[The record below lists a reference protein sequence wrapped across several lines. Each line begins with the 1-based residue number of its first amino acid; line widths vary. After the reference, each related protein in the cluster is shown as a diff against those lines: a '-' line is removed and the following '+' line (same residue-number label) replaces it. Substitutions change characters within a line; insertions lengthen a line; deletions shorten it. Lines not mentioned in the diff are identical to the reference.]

1 MPRFRGI
8 DVCIVAG
15 KPDGYLNEYPHPDSV
30 SVRLKKVALKDAENE
45 GTSNTDPTPKKA
57 NPRVSVYVPSPPG
70 EQFWLRYA
78 ITQWP
83 PPSRYI
89 YFKIFM
95 NGHQVSSWG
104 INTAHN
110 VTGSL
115 SRALFKP
122 GDRWK
127 DKYGDIDT
135 SQVGIEARYFSF
147 MLGQDEKSVA
157 EDGGTVEV
165 HVYRANARRPIAPKL
180 DEYRSQE
187 RYGIASPIGG
197 LIDNPQDATYHEYSL
212 IDAKGCPYCSFCFH
226 YRSMKHLQ
234 LLSLV
239 PEGETSIYSSKE
251 RSPPVEIP
259 SPSRYSEYIS
269 PSFQQFAFGV
279 ESLGTGV
286 FGNDLKLS
294 NLATSEASDLQG
306 TEGDYVLKSPPQL
319 SPLAPSN
326 GPIPEPCK
334 LPREGITNDILQRPL
349 PEIPTGCSRQ
359 SSMSSLRSNC
369 PSLTPSL
376 MQYVE
381 SDDFQKE
388 DIRLSTAEPAVLI
401 PSGSMQTL
409 ELEDSNDSRGSGD
422 SLSDYA
428 ASPDYTVASR
438 SPEHPSPEGYL
449 PTTGSVLE
457 DHIDE
462 FESPIA
468 QSSPARGRLRI
479 PSFGPEGTLVE
490 GEDHPR
496 ISTLKLTEAEWLRH
510 SPSPL
515 RRKSGRIER
524 LWSPTPEKRASG
536 FSSEDS
542 TFSSDDDHNAKAAR
556 DAAYGLTSGND
567 TILANEI
574 SPLRYTRLGIAR
586 TLEMAAPASL
596 NTVVVRKVDQI
607 NDRIRLFHLEVP
619 RDGPA
624 IRFLPGQWLDVYVP
638 GVPKA
643 GGFTI
648 TSAPSKARSPQRPS
662 VPNATGSTSV
672 PKNPG
677 AAATG
682 EEGKEEGTPVG
693 DYTYLELAVQKSPDN
708 PPAAWLWR
716 SGDDGV
722 AAAELLGQELRVR
735 VGGSFVWPPP
745 GVNARALRKVVF
757 VAGGV
762 GVNPLMSM
770 LSALAEKPD
779 SAPFEVEFLYSMR
792 DPGREH
798 RKAERM
804 LFLDRIVSVFAEGR
818 LKGRLRLFLT
828 GGDEAEGDIPL
839 SGAAGYGKVHFRG
852 RRMTADDVATAV
864 GADRRFAVV
873 YVCGVPTMTDGFVR
887 RLTDPAGL
895 AMEPHRVLCEK
906 WW

>member
-8 DVCIVAG
+8 DVCIIAG
-15 KPDGYLNEYPHPDSV
+15 KPDGCLNEYPHPDSV
-30 SVRLKKVALKDAENE
+30 SVRLKTVALKDAENE
-45 GTSNTDPTPKKA
+45 GASNTDPTPKKV

-83 PPSRYI
+83 PPSKYI

-104 INTAHN
+104 INTTHN

-115 SRALFKP
+115 SRALYKP

-135 SQVGIEARYFSF
+135 SQVGIEARYFNF
-147 MLGQDEKSVA
+147 MLGQDKKSAA

-187 RYGIASPIGG
+187 RYGIASPSGG
-197 LIDNPQDATYHEYSL
+197 LIDNPQDVTYHEYSL
-212 IDAKGCPYCSFCFH
+212 IDAKGCPYCNFCFH

-251 RSPPVEIP
+251 CSPPANLP
-259 SPSRYSEYIS
+259 LPSRHTEYIS
-269 PSFQQFAFGV
+269 PPFQQFAFGV
-279 ESLGTGV
+279 ESLEAGV
-286 FGNDLKLS
+286 FRNDLKS
-294 NLATSEASDLQG
+294 VNLTTSETSDLQG
-306 TEGDYVLKSPPQL
+306 VEGDYVLQSPPKL
-319 SPLAPSN
+319 SPVAPSN

-334 LPREGITNDILQRPL
+334 FPRAGITSDVLQRPL
-349 PEIPTGCSRQ
+349 PEIPTGRSRQ
-359 SSMSSLRSNC
+359 SSTSSLRSNC

-381 SDDFQKE
+381 SDSFQKE

-409 ELEDSNDSRGSGD
+409 ELENANDSRGSGD
-422 SLSDYA
+422 SLSDYDYT
-428 ASPDYTVASR
+428 ASPDCTVASR
-438 SPEHPSPEGYL
+438 SPRLPSPEGYL
-449 PTTGSVLE
+449 STTGSILE
-457 DHIDE
+457 DHLDN

-468 QSSPARGRLRI
+468 QSSPARRRLMMLT
-479 PSFGPEGTLVE
+479 SGAECTLVE
-490 GEDHPR
+490 SDDHPHT
-496 ISTLKLTEAEWLRH
+496 STLKLTEAEWLRH

-515 RRKSGRIER
+515 RRKSGRVER

-536 FSSEDS
+536 SSSENS
-542 TFSSDDDHNAKAAR
+542 MFNNVHDHNPKAAC
-556 DAAYGLTSGND
+556 DAAYGLASGD
-567 TILANEI
+567 GAILASEI
-574 SPLRYTRLGIAR
+574 RVPPSV
-586 TLEMAAPASL
+586 
-596 NTVVVRKVDQI
+596 NTVIVRKVDQI
-607 NDRIRLFHLEVP
+607 NDQIRLFRLEVP
-619 RDGPA
+619 RGGPA
-624 IRFLPGQWLDVYVP
+624 LRFLPGQWLDVYVP

-648 TSAPSKARSPQRPS
+648 TSAPSKARSLQRPS
-662 VPNATGSTSV
+662 TSTTTASAPV
-672 PKNPG
+672 PKSPG
-677 AAATG
+677 DAAAAAE
-682 EEGKEEGTPVG
+682 EEGGTPAG
-693 DYTYLELAVQKSPDN
+693 DYAYLELAVQKSPDN

-716 SGDDGV
+716 GVDDGV
-722 AAAELLGQELRVR
+722 AAAELLGEQLRVR

-770 LSALAEKPD
+770 LSTLAEKPD
-779 SAPFEVEFLYSMR
+779 FAPFEVEFLYSIR
-792 DPGREH
+792 DPGRE
-798 RKAERM
+798 RREAARM
-804 LFLDRIVSVFAEGR
+804 LFLDRIASIFAEGR

-839 SGAAGYGKVHFRG
+839 SGAAGHGKVRFRG
-852 RRMTADDVATAV
+852 RRMTADDAAAAV

-873 YVCGVPTMTDGFVR
+873 YVCGVPAMTDEFVR

>member
-8 DVCIVAG
+8 EICIIAG
-15 KPDGYLNEYPHPDSV
+15 KPDGCLNEYPHPDSI
-30 SVRLKKVALKDAENE
+30 SVRLKKVALKAAENE
-45 GTSNTDPTPKKA
+45 GTSNTDPTPKKL

-83 PPSRYI
+83 PPSKYI

-104 INTAHN
+104 INTTHN

-115 SRALFKP
+115 SRALYKP

-135 SQVGIEARYFSF
+135 SQVGIEARYFNF
-147 MLGQDEKSVA
+147 MIGQDKKSAA

-165 HVYRANARRPIAPKL
+165 HVYRANARRPVAPKL

-187 RYGIASPIGG
+187 RYGIASPSGG

-251 RSPPVEIP
+251 RSPPAKLP
-259 SPSRYSEYIS
+259 SPSHFSEYIS
-269 PSFQQFAFGV
+269 RSFQQFAFGG
-279 ESLGTGV
+279 ESLETGV
-286 FGNDLKLS
+286 FGNELKLV

-306 TEGDYVLKSPPQL
+306 MEGDYALKSPPKL

-326 GPIPEPCK
+326 RPIPEPCK
-334 LPREGITNDILQRPL
+334 LPRAGITDDILQRPL
-349 PEIPTGCSRQ
+349 PEIPTGRSRQ
-359 SSMSSLRSNC
+359 SSTSSNC

-381 SDDFQKE
+381 SADFQKE

-401 PSGSMQTL
+401 PSGSTQTL
-409 ELEDSNDSRGSGD
+409 ELETGNDSRGSGD
-422 SLSDYA
+422 FLSDYA
-428 ASPDYTVASR
+428 ASPDCIVASR
-438 SPEHPSPEGYL
+438 SPELPSPDGYL
-449 PTTGSVLE
+449 PTTSSVLE
-457 DHIDE
+457 DHLDE

-468 QSSPARGRLRI
+468 QSSPARGRLKM
-479 PSFGPEGTLVE
+479 PSFGPESMLVE
-490 GEDHPR
+490 GEDGPR
-496 ISTLKLTEAEWLRH
+496 ISTLKLTEAEWLMH

-536 FSSEDS
+536 SSSEDS
-542 TFSSDDDHNAKAAR
+542 MFSSDHDHNAKAVC
-556 DAAYGLTSGND
+556 DAAYGLASRND
-567 TILANEI
+567 AIFASEI
-574 SPLRYTRLGIAR
+574 RGP
-586 TLEMAAPASL
+586 PSL

-607 NDRIRLFHLEVP
+607 NDRIRLFRLEVP

-624 IRFLPGQWLDVYVP
+624 IRFLPGQWLDVYIP

-662 VPNATGSTSV
+662 ISSTTASASA

-677 AAATG
+677 GAAAAGGDG
-682 EEGKEEGTPVG
+682 EEEERTPAG
-693 DYTYLELAVQKSPDN
+693 DYAYLELAVQKSPDN

-716 SGDDGV
+716 SGDDGP
-722 AAAELLGQELRVR
+722 AAAELLGEELRVR
-735 VGGSFVWPPP
+735 IGGSFVWPPP
-745 GVNARALRKVVF
+745 GINARALRKVVF

-779 SAPFEVEFLYSMR
+779 SAPFEVEFLYSTR

-804 LFLDRIVSVFAEGR
+804 LFLNRIASIFAEGR

-828 GGDEAEGDIPL
+828 GGDEAEGDILL
-839 SGAAGYGKVHFRG
+839 SGAAGHGKVHFHG
-852 RRMTADDVATAV
+852 RRMAADDVAAAV
-864 GADRRFAVV
+864 GTDRRFAVV
-873 YVCGVPTMTDGFVR
+873 YICGVPAMTDEFVR

>member
-8 DVCIVAG
+8 DVCIITG
-15 KPDGYLNEYPHPDSV
+15 KPDGCLNEYPHPDSI
-30 SVRLKKVALKDAENE
+30 SVRLKKVASKDAENE
-45 GTSNTDPTPKKA
+45 GSPNADPTPKKV

-83 PPSRYI
+83 PPSKYV
-89 YFKIFM
+89 YFKVFM
-95 NGHQVSSWG
+95 NGHQVSAWG
-104 INTAHN
+104 INTTHN
-110 VTGSL
+110 ATGTL
-115 SRALFKP
+115 SRTLYKP

-135 SQVGIEARYFSF
+135 SQVGIEARYFNF
-147 MLGQDEKSVA
+147 MLGQDKKSVA

-187 RYGIASPIGG
+187 RYGIASPSGG
-197 LIDNPQDATYHEYSL
+197 LIDNPQDTTYHEYSL

-251 RSPPVEIP
+251 RSPPVELP
-259 SPSRYSEYIS
+259 SPSRYSQYIS
-269 PSFQQFAFGV
+269 PPFQQFAFGV
-279 ESLGTGV
+279 ESLETGV
-286 FGNDLKLS
+286 CGNDLKLV
-294 NLATSEASDLQG
+294 NLATSEASDLQ
-306 TEGDYVLKSPPQL
+306 DQSQSP
-319 SPLAPSN
+319 
-326 GPIPEPCK
+326 
-334 LPREGITNDILQRPL
+334 
-349 PEIPTGCSRQ
+349 
-359 SSMSSLRSNC
+359 
-369 PSLTPSL
+369 
-376 MQYVE
+376 YVE

-409 ELEDSNDSRGSGD
+409 ELENSDDSSGSGD

-428 ASPDYTVASR
+428 ASPDCTVASR
-438 SPEHPSPEGYL
+438 SPVLPSPDGYL

-457 DHIDE
+457 DHLDD
-462 FESPIA
+462 FESPVA
-468 QSSPARGRLRI
+468 QSSPARVGLRM
-479 PSFGPEGTLVE
+479 PGLGPEITLVE
-490 GEDHPR
+490 SEDDPR

-515 RRKSGRIER
+515 RRKTGRVER

-536 FSSEDS
+536 SSSDDS
-542 TFSSDDDHNAKAAR
+542 MFSSDHDHNAKAVC
-556 DAAYGLTSGND
+556 DAAYGLASRND
-567 TILANEI
+567 ATPASEI
-574 SPLRYTRLGIAR
+574 RGP
-586 TLEMAAPASL
+586 PSL

-607 NDRIRLFHLEVP
+607 NDQIRLFRLEVP
-619 RDGPA
+619 KDGPI

-648 TSAPSKARSPQRPS
+648 TSAPSKARGPQRPS
-662 VPNATGSTSV
+662 ISTTTASPSV
-672 PKNPG
+672 PKTSGGG
-677 AAATG
+677 AAG
-682 EEGKEEGTPVG
+682 GEEGTPAD
-693 DYTYLELAVQKSPDN
+693 DYAYLELAVQKSPDN

-716 SGDDGV
+716 SGDDGA
-722 AAAELLGQELRVR
+722 AAAELLGEELRVR

-745 GVNARALRKVVF
+745 GINARALRKVVF

-770 LSALAEKPD
+770 PSPLFLTFQHEVERLSGGKVLTLYRGGWQIVSALAEKPD
-779 SAPFEVEFLYSMR
+779 SAPFEVEFLYSAR

-798 RKAERM
+798 RRAERM
-804 LFLDRIVSVFAEGR
+804 LFLDRIASIFAEGR
-818 LKGRLRLFLT
+818 VKGRLRLFLT

-839 SGAAGYGKVHFRG
+839 GGASGHGNVHFRG
-852 RRMTADDVATAV
+852 RRMTADDVAAAV

-873 YVCGVPTMTDGFVR
+873 YVCGVPAMTDEFVR
-887 RLTDPAGL
+887 RLTDSAGL

>member
-1 MPRFRGI
+1 MPLFRGI
-8 DVCIVAG
+8 DVCIIAG
-15 KPDGYLNEYPHPDSV
+15 KPDGCLNEYPHPDSV

-45 GTSNTDPTPKKA
+45 GTSNTDPTPKKV

-78 ITQWP
+78 ITQRP
-83 PPSRYI
+83 PPSKYI

-104 INTAHN
+104 INTTHN
-110 VTGSL
+110 VRGSL
-115 SRALFKP
+115 SRALYKP
-122 GDRWK
+122 GGRWK

-135 SQVGIEARYFSF
+135 SQVGIEARYFNF
-147 MLGQDEKSVA
+147 MLGQDKKSVA

-165 HVYRANARRPIAPKL
+165 HVYRANARRPIAPRL

-187 RYGIASPIGG
+187 RYGIASPSGG
-197 LIDNPQDATYHEYSL
+197 LIDNPQDAIYHEYSL
-212 IDAKGCPYCSFCFH
+212 
-226 YRSMKHLQ
+226 

-251 RSPPVEIP
+251 RSPPPVKPP

-269 PSFQQFAFGV
+269 PSFQRYSFGG
-279 ESLGTGV
+279 ESLETGV
-286 FGNDLKLS
+286 FGNDLKLV

-306 TEGDYVLKSPPQL
+306 MDGNHVRKSPPKL

-326 GPIPEPCK
+326 RPIPEPCK
-334 LPREGITNDILQRPL
+334 FSREGITNDILQRPL

-359 SSMSSLRSNC
+359 SSTSSLRSNC

-381 SDDFQKE
+381 SADFQKE

-409 ELEDSNDSRGSGD
+409 ELENGDDSRGSGD

-428 ASPDYTVASR
+428 YSPDCTVASR
-438 SPEHPSPEGYL
+438 SPELPSPNGYL

-457 DHIDE
+457 DDLDE

-468 QSSPARGRLRI
+468 QSSPARGTLRM
-479 PSFGPEGTLVE
+479 PSFGPESALVE
-490 GEDHPR
+490 DEDHPR
-496 ISTLKLTEAEWLRH
+496 ISTLMVTEAEWLRH

-536 FSSEDS
+536 YSSEDS
-542 TFSSDDDHNAKAAR
+542 TFSSNHDHNPKVVC
-556 DAAYGLTSGND
+556 DAAYGLASRD
-567 TILANEI
+567 DAILASEI
-574 SPLRYTRLGIAR
+574 RGP
-586 TLEMAAPASL
+586 PSL

-607 NDRIRLFHLEVP
+607 NDRIRLFRLEIP

-648 TSAPSKARSPQRPS
+648 TSAPSKARSTQRPS
-662 VPNATGSTSV
+662 VSTTTASASV
-672 PKNPG
+672 RKNPG
-677 AAATG
+677 DAAAGGGG
-682 EEGKEEGTPVG
+682 EGDEEGTPAG
-693 DYTYLELAVQKSPDN
+693 DYPYLELAVQKSPDN

-716 SGDDGV
+716 SGDDGL
-722 AAAELLGQELRVR
+722 AAAPLLGEELRVR

-745 GVNARALRKVVF
+745 GINARALRKAVF

-770 LSALAEKPD
+770 LSALAENPG
-779 SAPFEVEFLYSMR
+779 SAPFEVEFLYSTR
-792 DPGREH
+792 DPGRGH
-798 RKAERM
+798 RKAERI
-804 LFLDRIVSVFAEGR
+804 LFLDRIASIFAEGR

-839 SGAAGYGKVHFRG
+839 SGAAGRGEVHFLG
-852 RRMTADDVATAV
+852 RRMTADDVAAAV

-873 YVCGVPTMTDGFVR
+873 YVCGVPAMTDGFVR

>member
-8 DVCIVAG
+8 DVCIIAG
-15 KPDGYLNEYPHPDSV
+15 KPDGCLNEYPHPDGV
-30 SVRLKKVALKDAENE
+30 SVRLKKVALKDGENE
-45 GTSNTDPTPKKA
+45 GASNTDPTPKKV
-57 NPRVSVYVPSPPG
+57 NPRISVYVPSPPG

-83 PPSRYI
+83 PPSKYI

-95 NGHQVSSWG
+95 NGHRVSSWG
-104 INTAHN
+104 INTTHN
-110 VTGSL
+110 VTGRL
-115 SRALFKP
+115 SRALYKP
-122 GDRWK
+122 GHRWK

-135 SQVGIEARYFSF
+135 SQVGIEARYFNF
-147 MLGQDEKSVA
+147 MLGQDKKSVA

-187 RYGIASPIGG
+187 RYGIASPSGG
-197 LIDNPQDATYHEYSL
+197 LIDNPQDAIYHEYSL
-212 IDAKGCPYCSFCFH
+212 IDAKDCPYCNFCFH

-251 RSPPVEIP
+251 CSPPVKLP
-259 SPSRYSEYIS
+259 VPSRHTQYIS
-269 PSFQQFAFGV
+269 PPFQQFAFGV
-279 ESLGTGV
+279 ESLEPGV
-286 FGNDLKLS
+286 LSSDLKLVD
-294 NLATSEASDLQG
+294 LTASEASGLRG
-306 TEGDYVLKSPPQL
+306 MEGDYVLKSRPKL
-319 SPLAPSN
+319 SPVAPSN

-334 LPREGITNDILQRPL
+334 FPREGITNDILQRPL
-349 PEIPTGCSRQ
+349 PEIPTGRSRQ
-359 SSMSSLRSNC
+359 PSTSSLRSNC

-381 SDDFQKE
+381 SDGFQKE
-388 DIRLSTAEPAVLI
+388 DIRVSTAEPAVLI

-409 ELEDSNDSRGSGD
+409 ELENGNDSRGSGD
-422 SLSDYA
+422 SLSDYDST
-428 ASPDYTVASR
+428 ASPDCTVASR
-438 SPEHPSPEGYL
+438 SPGLPSPDGYL
-449 PTTGSVLE
+449 PTTGSILE
-457 DHIDE
+457 DQLDG

-468 QSSPARGRLRI
+468 QSSPARLRM
-479 PSFGPEGTLVE
+479 PTSGAERTLVE
-490 GEDHPR
+490 SDDHPH

-515 RRKSGRIER
+515 RRKSGRVER
-524 LWSPTPEKRASG
+524 LWSPTPEKWASG
-536 FSSEDS
+536 SSSEDS
-542 TFSSDDDHNAKAAR
+542 MSRSVHDHNPKAVCG
-556 DAAYGLTSGND
+556 AAYSLASRND
-567 TILANEI
+567 AILASEI
-574 SPLRYTRLGIAR
+574 RGPPSV
-586 TLEMAAPASL
+586 

-607 NDRIRLFHLEVP
+607 NDRIRLFRLEVP
-619 RDGPA
+619 KDGPP

-662 VPNATGSTSV
+662 ISTTTASAPV
-672 PKNPG
+672 PKIPG
-677 AAATG
+677 DAAATG
-682 EEGKEEGTPVG
+682 EGEEGPPTG
-693 DYTYLELAVQKSPDN
+693 DYAYLELAVQKSPDN

-716 SGDDGV
+716 GGDGDDG
-722 AAAELLGQELRVR
+722 AAAGLLGEELRVR

-745 GVNARALRKVVF
+745 GVNARALRKAVF

-792 DPGREH
+792 DPGRE
-798 RKAERM
+798 RREAARM
-804 LFLDRIVSVFAEGR
+804 LFLDRIASIFAEGR
-818 LKGRLRLFLT
+818 LRGRLRLFLT
-828 GGDEAEGDIPL
+828 GGDEPEGDIPL
-839 SGAAGYGKVHFRG
+839 SGAAGHGMVRFRG
-852 RRMTADDVATAV
+852 RRMTADDVVAAV

-873 YVCGVPTMTDGFVR
+873 YVCGVPAMTDEFVR